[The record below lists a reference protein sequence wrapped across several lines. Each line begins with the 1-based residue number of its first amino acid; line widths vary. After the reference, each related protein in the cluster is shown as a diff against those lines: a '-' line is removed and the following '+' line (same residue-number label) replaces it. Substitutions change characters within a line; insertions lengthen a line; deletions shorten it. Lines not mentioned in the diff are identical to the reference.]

1 MTLNELRYVVA
12 VAQERNFRRAAENC
26 FISQP
31 ALSVA
36 IQKLEDELGIQIF
49 ERSKTEIVL
58 TNIGNQVV
66 EQAQRVLEEANKVKV
81 LARTGNNPLNGPIR
95 LGAIFTVGPYLLP
108 KIIPELKKL
117 APEMPLDIEEGL
129 TANIEQHLRNGHLDA
144 AILAL
149 PFDVPGIIT
158 TPLYDEVFKVV
169 VSSNHPWAQ
178 MKSLR
183 SNALKKEKV
192 LLLDSGHCFSNQV
205 TEFCPELSRH
215 SQNTVQGNSLET
227 IRNMVASGLGITV
240 MPACATTS
248 NSSDKLLKAVPFAP
262 PEPSRRIAL
271 AWRKSYSRQPAINVI
286 QQAIHKMHEP
296 WMKKINIRMR

>member
-12 VAQERNFRRAAENC
+12 VAQERNFRRAAESC

-36 IQKLEDELGIQIF
+36 IKKLEDELGIQIF
-49 ERSKTEIVL
+49 ERSKTEIAI
-58 TNIGNQVV
+58 TNIGNLVV
-66 EQAQRVLEEANKVKV
+66 EQAQRVLEEADKVKV
-81 LARTGNNPLNGPIR
+81 LARTGNNPLIGPIK
-95 LGAIFTVGPYLLP
+95 LGVIFTVGPYLLP
-108 KIIPELKKL
+108 KIIPELRKL

-149 PFDVPGIIT
+149 PFDVPGIKT
-158 TPLYDEVFKVV
+158 DPLYDEAFKVV
-169 VSSNHPWAQ
+169 VSNNHPWAR

-183 SNALKKEKV
+183 SSELAKEKV

-215 SQNTVQGNSLET
+215 SQDTVQGNSLET

-240 MPACATTS
+240 MPACAT
-248 NSSDKLLKAVPFAP
+248 NPYPGDKLLQVVSFSL
-262 PEPSRRIAL
+262 PEPSRRIAIV
-271 AWRKSYSRQPAINVI
+271 WRKSYSRQPAINVI
-286 QQAIHKMHEP
+286 KQAIHKVQVP
-296 WMKKINIRMR
+296 WMKKI

>member
-1 MTLNELRYVVA
+1 MTLNELRYVLA

-26 FISQP
+26 FVSQP

-36 IQKLEDELGIQIF
+36 IHKLEDELGIQIF
-49 ERSKTEIVL
+49 ERSKTEIAL
-58 TNIGNQVV
+58 TSIGNLVV
-66 EQAQRVLEEANKVKV
+66 EQAQRVLEEADKVKV
-81 LARTGNNPLNGPIR
+81 LASTGNDPLNGPIK
-95 LGAIFTVGPYLLP
+95 LGVIFTVGPYLLP

-117 APEMPLDIEEGL
+117 APKMALDIEEGL

-158 TPLYDEVFKVV
+158 APLYDEVFKVV
-169 VSSNHPWAQ
+169 VPSAHPWARK
-178 MKSLR
+178 KSLR
-183 SNALKKEKV
+183 SIALKKEKV

-215 SQNTVQGNSLET
+215 SQDTVQGNSLET

-240 MPACATTS
+240 MPACAT
-248 NSSDKLLKAVPFAP
+248 NPYPADKLLKAVAFSS
-262 PEPSRRIAL
+262 PEPSRRIAIV
-271 AWRKSYSRQPAINVI
+271 WRKSFSRQRAINVI
-286 QQAIHKMHEP
+286 KQAILKVQAS
-296 WMKKINIRMR
+296 WMKKI

>member
-1 MTLNELRYVVA
+1 MTLNELRYAVA
-12 VAQERNFRRAAENC
+12 VAQERNFRRAAECC

-31 ALSVA
+31 ALSIA

-49 ERSKTEIVL
+49 ERSKTEIAV
-58 TNIGNQVV
+58 TNIGNLVI
-66 EQAQRVLEEANKVKV
+66 EQAQRVLEEADKVKV
-81 LARTGNNPLNGPIR
+81 LARSGNNPLVGPIR
-95 LGAIFTVGPYLLP
+95 LGVIFTVGPYLLP
-108 KIIPELKKL
+108 KIIPTLRKL

-129 TANIEQHLRNGHLDA
+129 TANIEQQLRNGHLDA

-169 VSSNHPWAQ
+169 VSSSHPWAQ

-183 SNALKKEKV
+183 SSVLAKEKV

-215 SQNTVQGNSLET
+215 SHDTVQGNSLET
-227 IRNMVASGLGITV
+227 IRNMVASGLGVTV
-240 MPACATTS
+240 MPACAT
-248 NSSDKLLKAVPFAP
+248 NPYPGDKLLQVVPFAS
-262 PEPSRRIAL
+262 PEPSRRIAIV
-271 AWRKSYSRQPAINVI
+271 WRKSFSRQRAIDVI
-286 QQAIHKMHEP
+286 KEAVLKVKAS
-296 WMKKINIRMR
+296 WMIQI

>member
-12 VAQERNFRRAAENC
+12 VAQERNFRRAAKNC

-36 IQKLEDELGIQIF
+36 IKKLEDELGIQIF
-49 ERSKTEIVL
+49 ERSKTEIAL
-58 TNIGNQVV
+58 TNIGNLVV
-66 EQAQRVLEEANKVKV
+66 EQAQRVLEEADKVKV
-81 LARTGNNPLNGPIR
+81 LARTGNNPLIGPIK
-95 LGAIFTVGPYLLP
+95 LGVIFTVGPYLLP
-108 KIIPELKKL
+108 KIIPELRKL

-144 AILAL
+144 AILSL

-169 VSSNHPWAQ
+169 VSSNHPWAR

-183 SNALKKEKV
+183 SSVLEKEKV

-215 SQNTVQGNSLET
+215 SQDTVQGNSLET
-227 IRNMVASGLGITV
+227 IRNMVASGLGVTV
-240 MPACATTS
+240 MPACAT
-248 NSSDKLLKAVPFAP
+248 NPYPADKLLQVVSFSS
-262 PEPSRRIAL
+262 PEPSRRIAIV
-271 AWRKSYSRQPAINVI
+271 WRKSYSRQSAINVI
-286 QQAIHKMHEP
+286 KQAIHKVKAP
-296 WMKKINIRMR
+296 WMKKIQY

>member
-1 MTLNELRYVVA
+1 MTLNELRYVIA

-26 FISQP
+26 FVSQP

-36 IQKLEDELGIQIF
+36 VHKLEDELGIQIF
-49 ERSKTEIVL
+49 ERSKTEIAL
-58 TNIGNQVV
+58 TNIGNLVV
-66 EQAQRVLEEANKVKV
+66 EQAQRVLEEADRVKV
-81 LARTGNNPLNGPIR
+81 LARTGNDPLNGPIK
-95 LGAIFTVGPYLLP
+95 LGVIFTVGPYLLP

-158 TPLYDEVFKVV
+158 VPLYDEVFKVL
-169 VSSNHPWAQ
+169 VSSTHPWAR

-215 SQNTVQGNSLET
+215 SQDTVQGNSLET

-240 MPACATTS
+240 MPACAT
-248 NSSDKLLKAVPFAP
+248 NPYPADKLLKSVSFAS
-262 PEPSRRIAL
+262 PEPSRRIAIV
-271 AWRKSYSRQPAINVI
+271 WRKSFSRQPAINVI
-286 QQAIHKMHEP
+286 KQAIHKVQAP
-296 WMKKINIRMR
+296 WMKKISS

>member
-12 VAQERNFRRAAENC
+12 VAQERNFRRAAESC

-36 IQKLEDELGIQIF
+36 IKKLEDELGIQIF
-49 ERSKTEIVL
+49 ERSKTEIAI
-58 TNIGNQVV
+58 TNIGNLVV
-66 EQAQRVLEEANKVKV
+66 EQAQRVLEEADKVKV
-81 LARTGNNPLNGPIR
+81 LARTGNNPLIGPIK
-95 LGAIFTVGPYLLP
+95 LGVIFTVGPYLLP
-108 KIIPELKKL
+108 KIIPELRKL

-149 PFDVPGIIT
+149 PFDVPGIKT
-158 TPLYDEVFKVV
+158 DPLYDEAFKVV
-169 VSSNHPWAQ
+169 VSNNHPWAR

-183 SNALKKEKV
+183 SSELAKEKV

-215 SQNTVQGNSLET
+215 SQDTVQGNSLET

-240 MPACATTS
+240 MPACAT
-248 NSSDKLLKAVPFAP
+248 NPYPGDKLLQVVSFSS
-262 PEPSRRIAL
+262 PEPSRRIAIV
-271 AWRKSYSRQPAINVI
+271 WRKSFSRQSAIAI
-286 QQAIHKMHEP
+286 IKQAVLKVKAP
-296 WMKKINIRMR
+296 WMKQI